1 MPTTKE
7 VEVKFTFEYIDI
19 RPKYTCKD
27 FGLKSIPYG
36 ESDETY
42 ADGLPAYQEEL
53 SHISDIVR
61 DAIDKFNHK
70 NVGVYIQ
77 EPTLS
82 DEWITLYNCDMER
95 GKLSVEV
102 QIAVTKTFDMQF
114 NHLPTEKWKETDVI
128 CDKVDDVLKELSS
141 LSNGNAKCDYCGYD

>member
-1 MPTTKE
+1 MSTSKE
-7 VEVKFTFEYIDI
+7 VEVKFTFEYIDM

-53 SHISDIVR
+53 SHINDIVC

-82 DEWITLYNCDMER
+82 DEWITLYNCDMEH
-95 GKLSVEV
+95 GKLRVEV
-102 QIAVTKTFDMQF
+102 QIAVTTIFNMQF
-114 NHLPTEKWKETDVI
+114 NHLPTDKWKKTDVI
-128 CDKVDDVLKELSS
+128 CNKVNDVLKELAE
-141 LSNGNAKCDYCGYD
+141 LSNGRALPDSCSYD